1 MFPPPSISTRVSPA
15 VQLLNVVILTS
26 MICFVGFKCLL
37 KCLGSTLN
45 IKSIDV
51 PSLEM
56 SQICSAVPQVS
67 VVKSSLVDE

>member
-15 VQLLNVVILTS
+15 VQLQNVVILTA
-26 MICFVGFKCLL
+26 MICFVGLKCVL

-51 PSLEM
+51 PSLEK